1 MNKRTGVTVLLAL
14 STVAGCGGN
23 DADPGPPPADL
34 EVAGTYEIVS
44 TYDFTAASL
53 LPEPVATYT
62 QAIVGLRSDPAG
74 TFFLLLDQAG
84 VPVASDL
91 LAALPG
97 PVADELKKWINE
109 FIAGRQYG
117 NASVNSELDALA
129 TALQTVVARPDVVSR
144 LQIDPAD
151 AAGATTATHTLEE
164 LRYQLYGSEIIVPIA
179 AGAAAGTPLVLE
191 TTAVGRVTAPLSAE
205 DAHLQVGDHA
215 FGVDYGRYAMAA
227 LDQAVRARFGTD
239 LRGALGQLVDCAG
252 MAASVSNRCLLGAC
266 VGHQDTLAAICNAG
280 LDLVYEDVADR
291 IRALRFD
298 ALRLSSGQA
307 QMWDAPA
314 ADAAAPDRRIDRLA
328 LGQWAASVDFGM
340 GARDVHG
347 TFAGTRVAQ

>member
-1 MNKRTGVTVLLAL
+1 MAVLLVL
-14 STVAGCGGN
+14 SAAAGCGEN

-44 TYDFTAASL
+44 TYDFTAAGL
-53 LPEPVATYT
+53 LPEPVATYA
-62 QAIVGLRSDPAG
+62 QAVAGLRTDPAG
-74 TFFLLLDQAG
+74 TLFLLLDQAG

-109 FIAGRQYG
+109 FLAGRQYG

-129 TALQTVVARPDVVSR
+129 TVLETVVARPDVVSR

-151 AAGATTATHTLEE
+151 ATGATTATHTLEE
-164 LRYQLYGSEIIVPIA
+164 LRYQLYGGTTEITVPIVA
-179 AGAAAGTPLVLE
+179 SAAAGTPLVLQ

-215 FGVDYGRYAMAA
+215 FGVDYGGYALAA
-227 LDQAVRARFGTD
+227 LDQVVRARYGTD

-252 MAASVSNRCLLGAC
+252 MAASVSSRCVLGAC
-266 VGHQDTLAAICNAG
+266 VGHRDTLAAICDAG
-280 LDLVYEDVADR
+280 LDLVYQDVTDR
-291 IRALRFD
+291 IRDLRFD

-314 ADAAAPDRRIDRLA
+314 ADGASTDRRVDRLA

-340 GARDVHG
+340 GARGVHG